1 MQGDHVALGGHVGG
15 DGKEPVLD
23 DRDGDHWCAIC
34 LATGGDEHTIDVDGE
49 DQSGDAA
56 WDEISRSPW
65 VGERDAQGLAY
76 TCDLQV
82 SVARGNVCRL

>member
-1 MQGDHVALGGHVGG
+1 MVGVFERLEPCTG
-15 DGKEPVLD
+15 TMSHWEDASVVTGKS
-23 DRDGDHWCAIC
+23 RSSMSAM
-34 LATGGDEHTIDVDGE
+34 GDEHIIDAVGE

-56 WDEISRSPW
+56 WDEVSRSPW
-65 VGERDAQGLAY
+65 VGERDAQGLAD

>member
-1 MQGDHVALGGHVGG
+1 MEFTRVDPGGIGEG
-15 DGKEPVLD
+15 EDYLS
-23 DRDGDHWCAIC
+23 I
-34 LATGGDEHTIDVDGE
+34 GGDEHTIDAVGE

-56 WDEISRSPW
+56 WDEVSRSPW
-65 VGERDAQGLAY
+65 VGERDAQGLAD